1 MSMTSGLTLEEIKR
15 IKKTLQENL
24 IHYEVHGGLV
34 RYWITMDDTKKL
46 LREYRIILVEHDE
59 IQEQWEKKF
68 SEQDAYYNKIISELQ
83 YEVDQLKR
91 ELNFEKH
98 CRTACQEIR
107 KWPIWKQLSLGI
119 EPVIIPPVLERL
131 LNEKKQ
137 LADEVKS
144 LEDKLYEMIN
154 EQNSQYTIEESG
166 DDPNSSG

>member
-1 MSMTSGLTLEEIKR
+1 MSMTSGLTLEE
-15 IKKTLQENL
+15 
-24 IHYEVHGGLV
+24 
-34 RYWITMDDTKKL
+34 
-46 LREYRIILVEHDE
+46 
-59 IQEQWEKKF
+59 
-68 SEQDAYYNKIISELQ
+68 ISELQ

-137 LADEVKS
+137 LADEIDRLEAILEKKIANSKNETIKYELRALIDIPVNTGLKIPCYCDVTLSDDSSHKAKIVAAS
-144 LEDKLYEMIN
+144 L
-154 EQNSQYTIEESG
+154 YTTEESG
-166 DDPNSSG
+166 DDSNSSG